1 MVISG
6 WVQLV
11 GFSDFQKVVLFGSK
25 LANRVLDLPKKAE
38 WLSVP
43 SQLMSWRLFV
53 CDSIKRQFMITP
65 PLFCTSK
72 LFALTNK
79 QFRRPVNISY
89 MLQEQI
95 DYDEKETREALT

>member
-1 MVISG
+1 M
-6 WVQLV
+6 
-11 GFSDFQKVVLFGSK
+11 
-25 LANRVLDLPKKAE
+25 
-38 WLSVP
+38 
-43 SQLMSWRLFV
+43 

-65 PLFCTSK
+65 RLFCTSK